1 MYLEISNPMDYH
13 AALYIRLS
21 KEDESEGPS
30 QSVQNQE
37 SLLREFVQQHRLTV
51 FDTYVDDGWS
61 GTNFDRPSFQRLIA
75 DIEAKKVNMVI
86 TKDLSR
92 LGRDYIMTGHYMERY
107 FPEHRVR
114 YISLLDGIDT
124 GVDSTAN
131 DITPFRAIMN
141 DMYAK
146 DISKKI
152 KSVKRDKQRKGEFI
166 GGKPVY
172 GYKMHPTE
180 KNKIVID
187 EKVAPIVR
195 RIFALALDGMSSR
208 NIAVLLNREGIPTPA
223 AYANLP
229 VAKPG
234 PYTGLWSSERISEM
248 LQNETYIGNM
258 VQGRSVKISYK
269 SKKCLKQ
276 DPANWV
282 VVEGTHE
289 PLVDAE
295 SFHRV
300 RMLLN
305 SRKHTR
311 SRTYDF
317 LLKGLIFCHE
327 CGYPLAVINR
337 KNTRGE
343 DVLYFVCRTY
353 QRFTKAGVCTCHSIK
368 EKTVTDAVIAR
379 VQEVC
384 RGFLNPEELL
394 PMAREAVEE
403 ARKQSSLEAELQA
416 LQSRIDSLTASM
428 DRVYADRL
436 SGLLPEEDFQRLFNR
451 LKLDRK
457 LLEERRQEME
467 LQKKS
472 PVTVDDR
479 ARELVERFI
488 QTAGESREL
497 LVSLIERV
505 ELTEDKE
512 IIIKFRFAQLDEV
525 AQSQQPQGS
534 APPEAAPFF
543 TGECL
548 H

>member
-13 AALYIRLS
+13 VALYIRLS
-21 KEDESEGPS
+21 KEDENEGPS

-37 SLLREFVQQHRLTV
+37 SLLQEFVQQHRLSV
-51 FDTYVDDGWS
+51 YDTYVDDGFS
-61 GTNFDRPSFQRLIA
+61 GTNFDRPSFQRMIG
-75 DIEAKKVNMVI
+75 DIESKKVNMVI

-152 KSVKRDKQRKGEFI
+152 KSVKRDKQRKGQFI
-166 GGKPVY
+166 GGKPMY
-172 GYKMHPTE
+172 GYKMHPAE

-187 EKVAPIVR
+187 ENAAPVVR
-195 RIFALALDGMSSR
+195 RIFALALSGMSCR
-208 NIAVLLNREGIPTPA
+208 NIANLLNQEGVPTPA
-223 AYANLP
+223 TYANLP
-229 VAKPG
+229 VPRPG

-248 LQNETYIGNM
+248 LKNETYIGNM

-269 SKKCLKQ
+269 SQKCLRQSPK
-276 DPANWV
+276 NWV

-289 PLVDAE
+289 PIVDPETFQKVQMLV
-295 SFHRV
+295 
-300 RMLLN
+300 N

-327 CGYPLAVINR
+327 CGYPLAVLNR
-337 KNTRGE
+337 KNAAGE
-343 DVLYFVCRTY
+343 DRLFFVCRTY

-368 EKTVTDAVIAR
+368 EETVNEAVFAKVR
-379 VQEVC
+379 EVC
-384 RGFLNPEELL
+384 RAYLHPDELC
-394 PMAREAVEE
+394 PIAKEAVEN
-403 ARKQSSLEAELQA
+403 ASKATSCEAEIQV
-416 LQSRIDSLTASM
+416 LQSKITALTTNLDQMYM
-428 DRVYADRL
+428 DRL
-436 SGLLPEEDFQRLFNR
+436 NGLLSEEDFQRIYQRVKMDRTVLEDR
-451 LKLDRK
+451 LKSLQEQAKQPVNTEEKARALVKQFLDSA
-457 LLEERRQEME
+457 L
-467 LQKKS
+467 
-472 PVTVDDR
+472 T
-479 ARELVERFI
+479 
-488 QTAGESREL
+488 SREL

-505 ELTEDKE
+505 ELTEEKE
-512 IIIKFRFAQLDEV
+512 IIIKFRFHEL
-525 AQSQQPQGS
+525 
-534 APPEAAPFF
+534 EAIS
-543 TGECL
+543 
-548 H
+548 